1 MAFLTYAPKVTKN
14 LILINVI
21 IYIATLINER
31 FIIGSFALFYPASPF
46 FHIWQPVTHMF
57 VHGGFFHIFFNM
69 YALLMFGS
77 AVEQIIGQK
86 KFLTLYMVCGL
97 GAAGLHLAVQAISGG
112 SSIPC
117 VGASGAIYGVILTYA
132 ILFPDSRM
140 TLLFPPVTLTARK
153 MVIVFLVIEVLTG
166 VFGSGYVL
174 NISDGIAHFAHIGGM
189 LFGFLLVK
197 YWKFRGTLFDR
208 G

>member
-1 MAFLTYAPKVTKN
+1 MAFLAYAPKVTKN

-132 ILFPDSRM
+132 MLFPDSRM

-208 G
+208 D

>member
-132 ILFPDSRM
+132 MLFPDSRM

-166 VFGSGYVL
+166 VFGSGFVL

-208 G
+208 D